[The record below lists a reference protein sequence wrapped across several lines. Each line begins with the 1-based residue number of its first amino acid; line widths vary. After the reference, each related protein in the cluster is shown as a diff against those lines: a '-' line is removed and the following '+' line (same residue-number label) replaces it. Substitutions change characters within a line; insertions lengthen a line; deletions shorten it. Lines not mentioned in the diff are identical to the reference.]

1 MLFNAWDL
9 NEFVSLQFIF
19 YVQMN
24 SRRES
29 VNKQASLEQNLKT
42 IKEIFENF
50 HFRLD
55 VDKMLNLWRCCQLS
69 KKTLIRHVREK
80 SRIFFQRED

>member
-1 MLFNAWDL
+1 MLFNTWDL

-55 VDKMLNLWRCCQLS
+55 VDKMLNL
-69 KKTLIRHVREK
+69 
-80 SRIFFQRED
+80 